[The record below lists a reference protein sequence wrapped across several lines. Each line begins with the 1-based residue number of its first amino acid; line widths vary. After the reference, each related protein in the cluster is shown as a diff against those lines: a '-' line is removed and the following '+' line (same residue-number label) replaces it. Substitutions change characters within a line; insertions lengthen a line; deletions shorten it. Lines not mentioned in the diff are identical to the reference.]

1 MTDKIQTDRSLY
13 YITLIIFVLSFQN
26 VSGQA
31 FKATAVVGANLSQI
45 DGDNEYGYRKIGL
58 SAGGKIGYGIDK
70 NKFVNLEF
78 LYSERGSSTTLFA
91 SEPESKIVLRYIEVP
106 LIFSIHDWFKEE
118 KKYHVVRADLGF
130 SYGNLFQLETPIGDP
145 EAFRNH
151 DFSYI
156 LGAGFQFSKHIGLS
170 VRYTRS
176 FNKMLDYTDVDGKQ
190 ITFRGYFLTTRME
203 YQF

>member
-1 MTDKIQTDRSLY
+1 MIHKTHIDRSVCFL
-13 YITLIIFVLSFQN
+13 LILFFILSSQKI
-26 VSGQA
+26 SGQA
-31 FKATAVVGANLSQI
+31 FKASAIVGANLSQI
-45 DGDNEYGYRKIGL
+45 DGDNEYGFRKIGL
-58 SAGGKIGYGIDK
+58 TAGGKIGYGIDK

-106 LIFSIHDWFKEE
+106 IIFSIHDWYKEE

-156 LGAGFQFSKHIGLS
+156 LGAGFQFSKRIGLCI
-170 VRYTRS
+170 RYTRS
-176 FNKMLDYTDVDGKQ
+176 LNKMLDYTDVDGKN
-190 ITFRGYFLTTRME
+190 ITFEGYFLTTRME

>member
-1 MTDKIQTDRSLY
+1 MTNKIHMFSSL
-13 YITLIIFVLSFQN
+13 ISLIFVIFIVCSGN
-26 VSGQA
+26 VMGQA
-31 FKATAVVGANLSQI
+31 FKASAIIGANMSQI

-78 LYSERGSSTTLFA
+78 LYSERGSSTTFFA
-91 SEPESKIVLRYIEVP
+91 SNPESKIVLRYIEVP

-118 KKYHVVRADLGF
+118 KKYHVVRADVGF

-156 LGAGFQFSKHIGLS
+156 LGAGFQFSKRIGLS

-190 ITFRGYFLTTRME
+190 ITFKGYFLTTRME